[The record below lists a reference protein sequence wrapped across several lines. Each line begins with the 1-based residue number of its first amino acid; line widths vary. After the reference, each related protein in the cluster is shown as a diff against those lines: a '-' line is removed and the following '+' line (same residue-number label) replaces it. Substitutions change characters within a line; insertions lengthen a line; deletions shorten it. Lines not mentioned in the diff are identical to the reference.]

1 MLRKL
6 EIKKLE
12 KTKKIQ
18 EGMVIAEETERE
30 DAALVLEKY
39 WRGYK
44 GREAVNMLRE
54 DEFLFLGMKK
64 QMEDPKN
71 QFSQMSRV

>member
-1 MLRKL
+1 L